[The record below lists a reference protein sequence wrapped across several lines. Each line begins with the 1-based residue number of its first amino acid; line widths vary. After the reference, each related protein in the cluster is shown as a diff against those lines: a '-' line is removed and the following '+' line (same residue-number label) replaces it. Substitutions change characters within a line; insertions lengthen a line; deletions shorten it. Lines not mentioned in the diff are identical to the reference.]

1 MAHQNLKSIFARYQT
16 MEITTGAT
24 LLDQFQPQYLGLAHP
39 FTLPL
44 AVGGYDVP
52 GKQRWRRPDIKQ
64 LELRGSV
71 PLTDPLFCCAAS
83 RT

>member
-1 MAHQNLKSIFARYQT
+1 MRPLSLVGQASGKSASMAHHEHESIFARYQT
-16 MEITTGAT
+16 VEVATGSS

-52 GKQRWRRPDIKQ
+52 GKPRWRRPDSD
-64 LELRGSV
+64 LL
-71 PLTDPLFCCAAS
+71 A
-83 RT
+83 